1 MNEADIKEAFL
12 AAMRASGVHMDCAS
26 NRGGHP
32 IADGVLHRADST
44 DKGGQ
49 KKRHV
54 WYVLHVDE
62 PPSGTFGHFKLG
74 IQDNWTG
81 GRSIKEMT
89 PAERAAI
96 KQRLDDA
103 RRQREEY
110 AARMAVAA
118 ADVAARM
125 MTKENSVP
133 VKEHPYLAEKGLPAF
148 PGARVLMRDVCYVI
162 DPERGQETARKGT
175 LIVPMYHTTE
185 GNAKLVGVQMI
196 WGDGKKLFVRGT
208 PKQGAFHSVGKHRA
222 PDAPIY
228 LAEGYAT
235 AARIHQDTN
244 DRAIACF
251 DAGNLTPAS
260 LALKK
265 KYPAARFIVMA
276 DNDRFTTQP
285 LNNPGV
291 HYAREAA
298 EAIGAPIVIP
308 QFEQGEDKATDFDDL
323 YQIHGDGCIRAAIDA
338 LLNPSVKELPP
349 PPDDMPF
356 DGQFDAVAED
366 FSDDGVAPRPLGQ
379 DEGTYYYWVPGR
391 GQVATI
397 PGSGHTKSALL
408 GIAPL
413 SWWEMNYPAKSGC
426 DWDAAANAMLRLC
439 EREGVFDPSVKVGRG
454 VIIDRERIVAHLGN
468 RLLVDGKPHG
478 LSLPGA
484 RWIYT
489 KRPELCLGKAEPLD
503 TATTREFE
511 ALLTRPS
518 WTEPDMGRILA
529 GWLTIAPICGALNW
543 RSHIWLT
550 AERGAGKSYIMEQIA
565 ASVLKGFAIE
575 VQGNTTEPGIRRAL
589 RGDILPVL
597 FDECEAKTEADK
609 HRIGGVLALARQA
622 SSANGAPIIKAGGGQ
637 ASAAFHVRSS
647 FLFASI
653 DKNGTQPADE
663 SRIITLSLRGT
674 SPFDDD
680 DDKRARAEHF
690 AKLKADAER
699 IITPAFGRGLFL
711 RTLALVPTILQNAE
725 TFAAAI
731 AKKTGSRRLGDTLA
745 GPLAGWMSLHTTAV
759 ITPEVAMQ
767 RLDQWRWLGGAIAR
781 GKTDADHDA
790 ALTHLLQASLRLDGS
805 KMRTVDE
812 LVATVLDGGQ
822 NSELPVETCSAVLN
836 RHGLRVMTPEEQ
848 GGGAVL
854 VVANSH
860 AELER
865 IFRAQPFNLG
875 TLRQH
880 PAARSWPQPVRFSG
894 HGKVRALA
902 IDLMAAGVVD

>member
-1 MNEADIKEAFL
+1 VNETDIKEAFL

-32 IADGVLHRADST
+32 IADGELHRADST
-44 DKGGQ
+44 DKGGRS
-49 KKRHV
+49 KKHI
-54 WYVLHVDE
+54 WYVLHADE

-103 RRQREEY
+103 KRQREEY
-110 AARMAVAA
+110 AARMAAAAAEVAA
-118 ADVAARM
+118 CLMA
-125 MTKENSVP
+125 KENSEE

-148 PGARVLMRDVCYVI
+148 LGARVLTRDVRYEI

-175 LIVPMYHTTE
+175 LIVPMYHTTD
-185 GNAKLVGVQMI
+185 GPSKLVGVQMI
-196 WGDGKKLFVRGT
+196 RGDGKKLFVRGT
-208 PKQGAFHSVGKHRA
+208 PKAEAFHPVGKHRA

-235 AARIHQDTN
+235 AARIHQDTKE
-244 DRAIACF
+244 RAIACF
-251 DAGNLTPAS
+251 DAGNLKPAA

-265 KYPAARFIVMA
+265 KYPNARFIVMA

-291 HYAREAA
+291 HYAHEAA
-298 EAIGAPIVIP
+298 HAIGAPIIIP
-308 QFEQGEDKATDFDDL
+308 QFAQSEDKATDFDDL
-323 YQIHGDGCIRAAIDA
+323 YQIHGKGCIRAAIEA
-338 LLNPSVKELPP
+338 ALNPPIEEAPLPSF
-349 PPDDMPF
+349 DDAF
-356 DGQFDAVAED
+356 GGGSGEQND
-366 FSDDGVAPRPLGQ
+366 FADDGVEPRPLGQ

-397 PGSGHTKSALL
+397 PAAGHTKSALL
-408 GIAPL
+408 AIAPL
-413 SWWEMNYPAKSGC
+413 SWWELTYPKKGGC

-439 EREGVFDPSVKVGRG
+439 ERAGVFDPSAKVGRG
-454 VIIDRERIVAHLGN
+454 VMLDGGRVVAHLGD

-478 LSLPGA
+478 LNWPGA
-484 RWIYT
+484 HWIYS
-489 KRPELCLGKAEPLD
+489 KRPRLDIGKAQPLE
-503 TATTREFE
+503 TADAKEFE
-511 ALLTRPS
+511 ALLQRPS
-518 WTEPDMGRILA
+518 WAEPDMGKLLA
-529 GWLTIAPICGALNW
+529 GWLTIAPICGALAW

-550 AERGAGKSYIMEQIA
+550 GERGSGKSYVMEEIA
-565 ASVLKGFAIE
+565 ARVLEGLAIE

-653 DKNGTQPADE
+653 DKNGTMPADE
-663 SRIITLSLRGT
+663 SRIVTISLRGAN
-674 SPFDDD
+674 PFDDD
-680 DDKRARAEHF
+680 EDKKARAEHF
-690 AKLKADAER
+690 AKLKAEVDR
-699 IITPAFGRGLFL
+699 IITPEFGRALFL
-711 RTLALVPTILQNAE
+711 RTLALVPTIRRNAE

-731 AKKTGSRRLGDTLA
+731 AKKTGNRRLGDTLA

-759 ITPEVAMQ
+759 ITPEIAMQ
-767 RLDQWRWLGGAIAR
+767 RLDQWKWLGGAIAR
-781 GKTDADHDA
+781 GKTEADHDA

-805 KMRTVDE
+805 KMRSVDE
-812 LVATVLDGGQ
+812 LVATVVDGGE
-822 NSELPVETCSAVLN
+822 NSELTVATCIAVLS
-836 RHGLRVMTPEEQ
+836 RHGLRVLMPEEQ
-848 GGGAVL
+848 GGGAML
-854 VVANSH
+854 LVANKH
-860 AELER
+860 AALDR
-865 IFRAQPFNLG
+865 IFWAQPFNLG

-880 PAARSWPQPVRFSG
+880 PAAKPWKDSVRFSG

-902 IDLMAAGVVD
+902 IDLTMAGVVD